1 MGYMKITVSDMYA
14 EVYNTDSQIVS
25 GMSKSMNI
33 GFIFVQETNIE
44 VTNLCFNFTLLCY
57 EPTF

>member
-1 MGYMKITVSDMYA
+1 MGYMKITVSDMYT

-33 GFIFVQETNIE
+33 GFIFV
-44 VTNLCFNFTLLCY
+44 
-57 EPTF
+57 